1 MAFKLESGP
10 MAHELILALV
20 FLAMIVA
27 PAVITMP
34 SDRDERD
41 SL

>member
-1 MAFKLESGP
+1 MVQDI
-10 MAHELILALV
+10 ILALV
-20 FLAMIVA
+20 FLAMIIA
-27 PAVITMP
+27 PAVVTLP